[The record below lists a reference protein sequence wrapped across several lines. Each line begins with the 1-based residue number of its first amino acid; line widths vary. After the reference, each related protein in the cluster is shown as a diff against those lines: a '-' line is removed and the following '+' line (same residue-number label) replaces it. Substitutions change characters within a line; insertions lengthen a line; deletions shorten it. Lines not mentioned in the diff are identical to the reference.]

1 MSDYVQAWKE
11 YKRQRNQ
18 YLGML
23 LAFLVIVPTLI
34 FFVEP
39 LRNEV
44 LFFVIAT
51 PLVILVTYTHE
62 RFLAFRCPRCGKKY
76 DRRWRLKFS
85 GFAKKCVYCG
95 LPKYSI

>member
-11 YKRQRNQ
+11 YKRRRNQ

-23 LAFLVIVPTLI
+23 FAFLVIGPILI
-34 FFVEP
+34 FFVEL
-39 LRNEV
+39 LRNQV

-51 PLVILVTYTHE
+51 TLIVLVTYTHE

-76 DRRWRLKFS
+76 DRRWRFNFS

-95 LPKYSI
+95 LPKYSS

>member
-1 MSDYVQAWKE
+1 
-11 YKRQRNQ
+11 
-18 YLGML
+18 ML
-23 LAFLVIVPTLI
+23 LAFLVIVPILI
-34 FFVEP
+34 FFMEL

-51 PLVILVTYTHE
+51 PLVVLVTYANE

-76 DRRWRLKFS
+76 DRRWRFNFS
-85 GFAKKCVYCG
+85 GFAKKCVCCS